1 MIVMKFGGTS
11 VGSAERVRN
20 LGERVR
26 EHLHRK
32 PAVVVSALSGI
43 TDLLI
48 RGARFALHRD
58 PAAEA
63 AVHELE
69 SRHHD
74 AIRDLIPPGDVR
86 NRLLAHV
93 EAVAGELRILYTGVH
108 YLEELT
114 PRSLDAISA
123 MGERLSCEIVAAALE
138 RLGLPARAFEAR
150 NILVTDDSFGRA
162 MPLMDHTQTRVRE
175 MIAPFVDGG
184 GVPVMGGFIGAT
196 RAGVTT
202 TLGRGGSDWSAA
214 ILGSLLP
221 AEEIQIWTDVDGMM
235 TLDPRV
241 FPGARVI
248 AEVSFD
254 EAAEL
259 AYFGAKVLH
268 PATIKPAVEKGIPV
282 RILNSLNPAAP
293 GTLITREV
301 RGKEG
306 EPRAIAFKKG
316 ISVILISQPRML
328 MAHGF
333 VSKVFEVFAHH
344 RTPVDLIATSEVS
357 ISLTVDDPATVPNV
371 QKDLMALGEVKV
383 LTNMA
388 IVSVVGRGFVQRS
401 GLAARI
407 FHALRDVNVVMI
419 SFGASDVN
427 VSCVV
432 AEADAERAVKSLH
445 QEFFGESR

>member
-301 RGKEG
+301 RGKE
-306 EPRAIAFKKG
+306 
-316 ISVILISQPRML
+316 
-328 MAHGF
+328 
-333 VSKVFEVFAHH
+333 
-344 RTPVDLIATSEVS
+344 
-357 ISLTVDDPATVPNV
+357 
-371 QKDLMALGEVKV
+371 
-383 LTNMA
+383 
-388 IVSVVGRGFVQRS
+388 
-401 GLAARI
+401 
-407 FHALRDVNVVMI
+407 
-419 SFGASDVN
+419 
-427 VSCVV
+427 
-432 AEADAERAVKSLH
+432 
-445 QEFFGESR
+445 

>member
-11 VGSAERVRN
+11 VGSAERVRG

-26 EHLHRK
+26 EHLPRK
-32 PAVVVSALSGI
+32 PAVVVSAFSGI

-63 AVHELE
+63 AVHELVT
-69 SRHHD
+69 RHNQ
-74 AIRDLIPPGDVR
+74 AIDELVPPGDVKS
-86 NRLLAHV
+86 RLLAHV

-123 MGERLSCEIVAAALE
+123 MGERLSCQIVAAALE

-162 MPLMDHTQTRVRE
+162 LPLMDQTQARVRE
-175 MIAPFVDGG
+175 MIVPFVEAD

-282 RILNSLNPAAP
+282 RILNSLNPEAP
-293 GTLITREV
+293 GTLITREA
-301 RGKEG
+301 RGTEG

-316 ISVILISQPRML
+316 IAVILISQPRML

-333 VSKVFEVFAHH
+333 VARVFEVFSLH

-357 ISLTVDDPATVPNV
+357 ISLTVDDPALVPNV

-383 LTNMA
+383 LANMA

-445 QEFFGESR
+445 REFFGESR